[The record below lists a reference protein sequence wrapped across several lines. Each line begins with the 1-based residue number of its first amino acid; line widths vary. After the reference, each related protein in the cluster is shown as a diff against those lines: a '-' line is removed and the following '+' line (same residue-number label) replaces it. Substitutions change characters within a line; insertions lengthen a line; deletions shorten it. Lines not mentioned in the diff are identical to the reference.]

1 MTVDATTTEMVT
13 ATDTAMASADNQ
25 TEFTPAQI
33 AALKQLGV
41 DDAPRGDLDVFFHTS
56 KRLGLDPF
64 TRQIYLIGRKTKVGG
79 YRGEPERWETKYT
92 IQTSI
97 DGYRVTGHRIARRE
111 GLGRPVVRRQF
122 CGRDGVWREVLVENG
137 PPVAA
142 KSEIY
147 CEGQLVGE
155 AVVKFAEFA
164 QTKNDGQ
171 LTGMWRDKPTV
182 MIGKCADAAAWRS
195 AFPQDFSGVYEAAEF
210 DRHEVID
217 GEVVEPPVRVRA
229 DRADRGI
236 KGLRAVTVET
246 QDATIE
252 QPVNESAEPVQDS
265 APAEPTPEPT
275 TKASDAPMVTKAQL
289 TKLHILLGECEIS
302 TGDDGHAVGLAWLGA
317 EVDRPLKSSKELTRQ
332 EASMV
337 IQVLEHEKTQRAQK
351 SENPTTTTEGK

>member
-1 MTVDATTTEMVT
+1 MSDNEIQTIDSAELVT
-13 ATDTAMASADNQ
+13 ATETALVIADNQ
-25 TEFTPAQI
+25 REFTEAQI

-41 DDAPRGDLDVFFHTS
+41 DDAPRGDLDVFFHTA

-122 CGRDGVWREVLVENG
+122 CGRDGVWREVLVDGG

-147 CEGQLVGE
+147 CDGQLVGE

-164 QTKNDGQ
+164 QTKSDGQ

-182 MIGKCADAAAWRS
+182 MIGKCADAAAWRA
-195 AFPQDFSGVYEAAEF
+195 AFPQDFSGVYESAEF

-217 GEVVEPPVRVRA
+217 GEVITETVKVRA
-229 DRADRGI
+229 DRAARGLA
-236 KGLRAVTVET
+236 GVRAAVAALAEPDAEAAAET
-246 QDATIE
+246 EPDPDPT
-252 QPVNESAEPVQDS
+252 PAEPVEEAAD
-265 APAEPTPEPT
+265 AAVVDKITPAQSRKLYALLRENGLEDKDKALAQISESVGHPVASTKDL
-275 TKASDAPMVTKAQL
+275 TKAEA
-289 TKLHILLGECEIS
+289 TKLI
-302 TGDDGHAVGLAWLGA
+302 DAFDG
-317 EVDRPLKSSKELTRQ
+317 P
-332 EASMV
+332 
-337 IQVLEHEKTQRAQK
+337 
-351 SENPTTTTEGK
+351 EN